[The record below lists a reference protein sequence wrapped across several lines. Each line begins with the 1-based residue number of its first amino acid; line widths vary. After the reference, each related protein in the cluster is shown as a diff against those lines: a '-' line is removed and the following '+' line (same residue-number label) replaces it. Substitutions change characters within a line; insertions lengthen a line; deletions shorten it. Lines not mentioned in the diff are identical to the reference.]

1 VIPDL
6 SDVFVA
12 VLTIAMWEWIKAV
25 VRAVAQ
31 AQRDFQLRRKSLRFP
46 CGEEAPAGNP
56 HAPAGAE
63 IGEA

>member
-1 VIPDL
+1 ML
-6 SDVFVA
+6 SDAFVA
-12 VLTIAMWEWIKAV
+12 ALTIAMWEWIKAV

-46 CGEEAPAGNP
+46 CGEEAPAGHP
-56 HAPAGAE
+56 THVPAGAK